1 MMKITVN
8 VNIENS
14 KRGWAAV
21 ANHVTHDPHQKHSNK
36 DIETELRSLDVWG
49 VEAKYGVRK
58 WQEDKFGAFVKAH
71 DEKLKKQGRRE
82 KNRYYH
88 SVQGFLGRKNRQTA
102 VVTFGNNE
110 SWKEIIR
117 SHCKENVDYTVEHED
132 KGNGNVYEWYK
143 LNPKSKTA
151 KRQRNVI
158 ASTFKDWRNLL
169 NADPV
174 ISKYMQIGRC
184 AVHFDEHGAP
194 HMHAEMAFCGRTK
207 KGAPTPS
214 MSTAIT
220 QMVAEKTGITPKNNR
235 EAFREFRKIT
245 DERLIKVSA
254 NHTWVKGTDHKP
266 WYELARTGRDTS
278 RDMETY
284 KATED
289 QRLTDERAKLE
300 EVKQQRKAEE
310 RHLEELKQQQEQQ
323 RQEMQQQ
330 RDEQRRQLESLS
342 REKAQKE
349 RELSAVQAQLEKARE
364 ALANVSKTFM
374 RGVKRLI
381 AYTRQSW
388 LKLEG
393 KPFEQSPKCGVFPY
407 DEDYDTHPTTV
418 FRQAG
423 DLSDDK
429 VVRQVVER
437 IGGDNDDGYTIGMAV
452 NSLESDNK
460 SVSPYPKVAGKY
472 SDVPD
477 HGAWCEEVE
486 YRMSE
491 GQEYGPSL

>member
-1 MMKITVN
+1 MKITVN

-21 ANHVTHDPHQKHSNK
+21 ANHVKHDPHQKHSNK
-36 DIETELRSLDVWG
+36 DIEPELRSLNYLWTT
-49 VEAKYGVRK
+49 AKYGVSN
-58 WQEDKFGAFVKAH
+58 WQEDKFGTFVKAH

-110 SWKEIIR
+110 SWKELIR
-117 SHCKENVDYTVEHED
+117 NFNCQEGVDYTVEHEN

-143 LNPKSKTA
+143 LNPQSE
-151 KRQRNVI
+151 RVQRLRVDIRKLFVRWHN
-158 ASTFKDWRNLL
+158 SL
-169 NADPV
+169 NNDSV
-174 ISKYMQIGRC
+174 ISKYMRIGRC
-184 AVHFDEHGAP
+184 AIHLDEHGAP
-194 HMHAEMAFCGRTK
+194 HMHAEIAFCGRTK

-214 MSTAIT
+214 MSTAIM

-245 DERLIKVSA
+245 DERLIEKSPFVYK
-254 NHTWVKGTDHKP
+254 TGEP
-266 WYELARTGRDTS
+266 YFELIRTGRDTS

-289 QRLTDERAKLE
+289 QRLADEKAKLE
-300 EVKQQRKAEE
+300 EVKQQRKVEE
-310 RHLEELKQQQEQQ
+310 QRLEELKQQQEQQ

-330 RDEQRRQLESLS
+330 RDEQQRQLESLS

-349 RELSAVQAQLEKARE
+349 QELSAVQIQLEKTRE

-407 DEDYDTHPTTV
+407 DEDYDTHPTAV

-460 SVSPYPKVAGKY
+460 GVSPYPKVAGKY

-477 HGAWCEEVE
+477 QGAWCEEVE

-491 GQEYGPSL
+491 EREYGPSL

>member
-1 MMKITVN
+1 MKITVN

-21 ANHVTHDPHQKHSNK
+21 ANHVKHDPHQKHSNK
-36 DIETELRSLDVWG
+36 DIEPELRSLDVWG
-49 VEAKYGVRK
+49 LGAKYGVRE
-58 WQEDKFGAFVKAH
+58 WQEEKFGAFVKTH

-82 KNRYYH
+82 KDRYYH

-110 SWKEIIR
+110 SWKKIIR
-117 SHCKENVDYTVEHED
+117 TAGCQEGIDYTVEHED
-132 KGNGNVYEWYK
+132 KGNGNFYEWYK
-143 LNPKSKTA
+143 LNPQSK
-151 KRQRNVI
+151 KVKVLKERVVGGFNG
-158 ASTFKDWRNLL
+158 WRRKINRDDL
-169 NADPV
+169 A
-174 ISKYMQIGRC
+174 SKYMRIGRG
-184 AVHFDEHGAP
+184 AIHLDEHGAP
-194 HMHAEMAFCGRTK
+194 HMHVEMAFCGQTK

-220 QMVAEKTGITPKNNR
+220 QMVAEKTGIMPKNNR

-245 DERLIKVSA
+245 DGLLIDEMGKNFQINGKSVL
-254 NHTWVKGTDHKP
+254 
-266 WYELARTGRDTS
+266 ELTRTGRDTS

-289 QRLTDERAKLE
+289 QRLADEKAKLK
-300 EVKQQRKAEE
+300 EVKQQREAEE
-310 RHLEELKQQQEQQ
+310 QRLKELKQQQERQ

-330 RDEQRRQLESLS
+330 RDEQQRQLESLS

-364 ALANVSKTFM
+364 ALTSVSKTFM

-393 KPFEQSPKCGVFPY
+393 KPFEQSPKCGVSPY

-491 GQEYGPSL
+491 EQEYGPSL